1 MIALFG
7 EKEGD
12 RLWTSL
18 QENVIEMLCTYYLRA
33 EDIFWVQIIKYEKSL
48 QRNKRT
54 WRNITISLCNI
65 SARRATEEI
74 MV

>member
-18 QENVIEMLCTYYLRA
+18 QENVIEMLCVLTLRA
-33 EDIFWVQIIKYEKSL
+33 EIFSGY
-48 QRNKRT
+48 R
-54 WRNITISLCNI
+54 
-65 SARRATEEI
+65 
-74 MV
+74 